1 VLLVTPLCA
10 AISIGRTSEAMM
22 TSTTPSAELVSLDA
36 IDEKQ
41 VNYAIGRRLRR
52 RRRLMGMTQT
62 ELAKQL
68 GVQFQQ
74 VQKYECSAARISA
87 SRLYK
92 VAAALKAPID
102 YFFDSLPPVGASSD
116 EKTEASS
123 EAMAE
128 LLSEKETLNFLGC
141 YARLPASVRR
151 RLRTFATS
159 LGEALVNPPASSD
172 TSPA

>member
-1 VLLVTPLCA
+1 
-10 AISIGRTSEAMM
+10 M
-22 TSTTPSAELVSLDA
+22 TSTTPSAELSPRSAV
-36 IDEKQ
+36 DEKQ

-62 ELAKQL
+62 ELAKKL

-87 SRLYK
+87 ARLYQ
-92 VAAALKAPID
+92 VAAALKAPVS
-102 YFFDSLPPVGASSD
+102 YFFDSLPPVDVSSG
-116 EKTEASS
+116 EKTEAGA

-141 YARLPASVRR
+141 YAKLPASVRR
-151 RLRTFATS
+151 RLRTFAAS
-159 LGEALVNPPASSD
+159 LAEVLVNPPASSD
-172 TSPA
+172 TLPA